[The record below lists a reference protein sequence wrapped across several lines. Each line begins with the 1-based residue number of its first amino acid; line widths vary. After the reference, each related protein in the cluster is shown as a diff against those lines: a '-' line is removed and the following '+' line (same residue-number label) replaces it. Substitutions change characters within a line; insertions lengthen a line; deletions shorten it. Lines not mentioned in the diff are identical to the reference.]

1 MHAALDFSVF
11 FSTSGIDDK
20 MGGIRIRV
28 SFITVVHENEN
39 NFNVRE
45 FE

>member
-20 MGGIRIRV
+20 MDEIRIRV
-28 SFITVVHENEN
+28 SIITVVQDNEK

>member
-20 MGGIRIRV
+20 MGEIRIQV
-28 SFITVVHENEN
+28 SIITVVHENEKTAST
-39 NFNVRE
+39 
-45 FE
+45 

>member
-20 MGGIRIRV
+20 MGEIRIRV

-39 NFNVRE
+39 SFNVRE

>member
-20 MGGIRIRV
+20 IGEIRIQV
-28 SFITVVHENEN
+28 SIITEVHENEN
-39 NFNVRE
+39 SFNVRE